1 MGMTPAIDIT
11 AEQRG
16 TILSL
21 LERYLPGTTAW
32 AYGSRV
38 RRKSRP
44 TSDLDLVVFATPEQ
58 DRRVGDLR
66 EAFEEGDLPFPVDLF
81 VWDEIPENFRERIE
95 AERVVLVEKQGWGK
109 GRDWPTAR
117 LGQVTEL
124 TLSSVDKKTKPCEH
138 AVLLCNYMDV
148 YSNRFIRSDLDFMT
162 ATATDRE
169 IQRCT
174 LRPEDVVITKDSEQ
188 YDDIGVPALVRD
200 DIDGLV
206 CGCHLAI
213 LRPLQE
219 SICGSYLLY
228 ALQIGN
234 VQHQFHAYA
243 NGVTRFGLRK
253 DDILRVE
260 IPLPP
265 LPEQRAIAR
274 ILGALDDRIELNRR
288 MNETLEAM
296 ARALFKSWFV
306 DFDPVRAKMEG
317 RDPGLPDRI
326 ADLFPDRLVD
336 SEIGEIPE
344 GWEISEIGEEVD
356 ACGGATP
363 STKESVYWVEGKL
376 HWATPKDLAKLRS
389 PVLLET
395 DKKIT
400 DAGIRK
406 ISTGLLPIGTVLL
419 SSRAPIGYLAI
430 AEVPTA
436 INQGFIAMV
445 CRKRLP
451 NLYVLFWCHE
461 NLDYIKNISGGSTF
475 SEINKK
481 SFRPIPV
488 LVPLEEILTVYEDAI
503 RPLYNRIVANAKESV
518 SLTQIRDI
526 LLPKLM
532 SGEVRLGEAI
542 GRLGNAA

>member
-1 MGMTPAIDIT
+1 MTPAIDIT
-11 AEQRG
+11 AEQRR
-16 TILSL
+16 TILTL
-21 LERYLPGTTAW
+21 LERHLPGTTAW
-32 AYGSRV
+32 VHGSRV
-38 RRKSRP
+38 QRTSRP

-66 EAFEEGDLPFPVDLF
+66 EAFEESDLPFPVDLF
-81 VWDEIPENFRERIE
+81 VWDEIPENFHKKIKSEYEVLIKTNHRDSECGWQE
-95 AERVVLVEKQGWGK
+95 ATLGECAFLVK
-109 GRDWPTAR
+109 
-117 LGQVTEL
+117 
-124 TLSSVDKKTKPCEH
+124 SSVYPESCGESHYIGLEH
-138 AVLLCNYMDV
+138 IGEGSLSLLGHGKASDV
-148 YSNRFIRSDLDFMT
+148 ESVKSRFLCGDILFGK
-162 ATATDRE
+162 
-169 IQRCT
+169 
-174 LRPEDVVITKDSEQ
+174 LRPYFRKVIRARFDGICSTDIWVIRPSDGIVAEYLFYVISSEEFVDFATQ
-188 YDDIGVPALVRD
+188 GTEGTRMPRAQWEHTSRF
-200 DIDGLV
+200 
-206 CGCHLAI
+206 
-213 LRPLQE
+213 
-219 SICGSYLLY
+219 
-228 ALQIGN
+228 QI
-234 VQHQFHAYA
+234 
-243 NGVTRFGLRK
+243 R
-253 DDILRVE
+253 I
-260 IPLPP
+260 PP
-265 LPEQRAIAR
+265 LPEQHAIAR
-274 ILGALDDRIELNRR
+274 TLGALDDKIELNRR

-296 ARALFKSWFV
+296 ACTLFKSWFV

-317 RDPGLPDRI
+317 RDTGLPNRI

-526 LLPKLM
+526 LLPRLI

-542 GRLGNAA
+542 GRLGSAA

>member
-1 MGMTPAIDIT
+1 MTPAIDIT
-11 AEQRG
+11 AEQQE

-38 RRKSRP
+38 RRTSRP

-81 VWDEIPENFRERIE
+81 VWDEVPKNFRERIE
-95 AERVVLVEKQGWGK
+95 AERVVLVEKQERDVGG
-109 GRDWPTAR
+109 DWPMAP

-124 TLSSVDKKTKPCEH
+124 TLSSVDKKTKPREH

-162 ATATDRE
+162 ATANERE

-200 DIDGLV
+200 DIDSLV
-206 CGCHLAI
+206 CGYHLAI
-213 LRPLQE
+213 LRPLRE
-219 SICGSYLLY
+219 SIRGSYLLY

-274 ILGALDDRIELNRR
+274 VLGALDDKIELNRR

-306 DFDPVRAKMEG
+306 DFAPVRAKAEG
-317 RDPGLPDRI
+317 RDPGLPDHI

-344 GWEISEIGEEVD
+344 GWRVGRLGDIANTESRTVNPEDVHEDTPYIGLEHMPRRSIALTEWE
-356 ACGGATP
+356 GAGKVK
-363 STKESVYWVEGKL
+363 SNKSHFKAGDILFGKL
-376 HWATPKDLAKLRS
+376 RPYFHKVGIAPLDGICSTDIVVVRPKSYEWCAM
-389 PVLLET
+389 VLFCVST
-395 DKKIT
+395 DQFVDFT
-400 DAGIRK
+400 SQ
-406 ISTGLLPIGTVLL
+406 ISTGTKMPRT
-419 SSRAPIGYLAI
+419 
-430 AEVPTA
+430 
-436 INQGFIAMV
+436 NWKAMV
-445 CRKRLP
+445 QYELALP
-451 NLYVLFWCHE
+451 PLSLA
-461 NLDYIKNISGGSTF
+461 
-475 SEINKK
+475 SEHGRIMQ
-481 SFRPIPV
+481 PTI
-488 LVPLEEILTVYEDAI
+488 D
-503 RPLYNRIVANAKESV
+503 RIVANIHGARI
-518 SLTQIRDI
+518 LTTLRET

-542 GRLGNAA
+542 GRLRSAA

>member
-1 MGMTPAIDIT
+1 MTPAIDIT
-11 AEQRG
+11 AEQQE

-44 TSDLDLVVFATPEQ
+44 ASDLDLVVFTTPEQ

-81 VWDEIPENFRERIE
+81 VWDEVPKNFRERIE
-95 AERVVLVEKQGWGK
+95 AEHVVLVEKQERDVGG
-109 GRDWPTAR
+109 DWPTAP
-117 LGQVTEL
+117 LGQLTEL

-162 ATATDRE
+162 ATANERE

-200 DIDGLV
+200 DIGNLV
-206 CGCHLAI
+206 CGYHLAI

-219 SICGSYLLY
+219 SIRGSYLLY
-228 ALQIGN
+228 ALQIGS

-253 DDILRVE
+253 DDIERVE

-274 ILGALDDRIELNRR
+274 VLGALDDKIELNRR
-288 MNETLEAM
+288 MNDTLEAM
-296 ARALFKSWFV
+296 ACTLFKSWFV
-306 DFDPVRAKMEG
+306 DFDPVRAKVED
-317 RDPGLPDRI
+317 RDPGLPDHI

-344 GWEISEIGEEVD
+344 GWEAVPLPDLIEVNPPRSLRRGAVAPYLDMANMPTKGHAPDRVIRRPFGSGMCFINGDTLVARITPCLENGKTAYVDFLEQGRIGWGSTEYIVLRPKPPLPCEFAYCLARSGRFREFAIQNMTGTSGRQRVPAKALAQFVLPSPPDTVGAAFGQLTRPLVARSSEAVAEARTLSALRD
-356 ACGGATP
+356 A
-363 STKESVYWVEGKL
+363 
-376 HWATPKDLAKLRS
+376 
-389 PVLLET
+389 
-395 DKKIT
+395 
-400 DAGIRK
+400 
-406 ISTGLLPIGTVLL
+406 LLPHLVSGQL
-419 SSRAPIGYLAI
+419 RAKG
-430 AEVPTA
+430 V
-436 INQGFIAMV
+436 G
-445 CRKRLP
+445 
-451 NLYVLFWCHE
+451 
-461 NLDYIKNISGGSTF
+461 
-475 SEINKK
+475 
-481 SFRPIPV
+481 
-488 LVPLEEILTVYEDAI
+488 
-503 RPLYNRIVANAKESV
+503 
-518 SLTQIRDI
+518 
-526 LLPKLM
+526 
-532 SGEVRLGEAI
+532 
-542 GRLGNAA
+542 